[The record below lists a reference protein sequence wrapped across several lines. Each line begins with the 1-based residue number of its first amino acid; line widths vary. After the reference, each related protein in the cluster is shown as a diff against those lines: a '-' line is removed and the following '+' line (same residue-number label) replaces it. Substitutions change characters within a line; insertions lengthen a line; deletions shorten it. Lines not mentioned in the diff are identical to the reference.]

1 MRILLSGALVITGLL
16 ATTYSVSA
24 QDSFTRQ
31 GYLYTCESQCEIT
44 YSGSGQFSV
53 RDKFG
58 GIVSKVKIGSGSVRQ

>member
-1 MRILLSGALVITGLL
+1 MRILLSGALIITGLL
-16 ATTYSVSA
+16 ATTYSASA

-31 GYLYTCESQCEIT
+31 GYTYTCESQCEIT

-58 GIVSKVKIGSGSVRQ
+58 GSVTKFKIDSVRQ